1 MPHGSP
7 LFPYNN
13 IWYSFV
19 DYCIF
24 LSCIDINFKSLH
36 MHRLPLEKRRYEE
49 IYAMYEEAIIASSD
63 EEEDF

>member
-1 MPHGSP
+1 
-7 LFPYNN
+7 
-13 IWYSFV
+13 
-19 DYCIF
+19 
-24 LSCIDINFKSLH
+24 